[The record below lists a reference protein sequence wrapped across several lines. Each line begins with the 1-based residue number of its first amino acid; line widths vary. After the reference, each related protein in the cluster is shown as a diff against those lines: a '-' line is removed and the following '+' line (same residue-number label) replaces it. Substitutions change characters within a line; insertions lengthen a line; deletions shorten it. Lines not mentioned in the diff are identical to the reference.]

1 MILPIYLYGSEK
13 LRAENMEADLQDKEG
28 LAKLIAD
35 MKETLKVADGCGL
48 AAPQVGVNLR
58 VVIVDGTD
66 LSDTYD
72 YLKDFRRTM
81 INPVVIEESEE
92 TCEFSEGC
100 LSVPGIYA
108 EVTRPSKIKVEYYN
122 EDLENGRSS
131 CRQQWK
137 ASANK
142 LLRAAIISVMLLFP
156 QMSQISLSMR
166 SGISIMSKQFTAVH
180 DLPPHV
186 SWKSTVSNFKQ
197 SPWTR
202 CRKTL
207 RYQGTNS

>member
-81 INPVVIEESEE
+81 INPVILEESEE

-108 EVTRPSKIKVEYYN
+108 EVTRPSKIKVEYFN
-122 EDLENGRSS
+122 EDLEKVVEEFDRFA
-131 CRQQWK
+131 CRMVQHELSHLEGNLFVDNVSPIRRK
-137 ASANK
+137 MILRK
-142 LLRAAIISVMLLFP
+142 LQAI
-156 QMSQISLSMR
+156 
-166 SGISIMSKQFTAVH
+166 SKGTVQTRY
-180 DLPPHV
+180 
-186 SWKSTVSNFKQ
+186 KSK
-197 SPWTR
+197 R
-202 CRKTL
+202 
-207 RYQGTNS
+207 

>member
-81 INPVVIEESEE
+81 INPVVLEESEE

-122 EDLENGRSS
+122 EDLEKVVEEFDRFA
-131 CRQQWK
+131 CRMVQHELSHLEGNLFVDNVSPIRRK
-137 ASANK
+137 MILRK
-142 LLRAAIISVMLLFP
+142 LQAI
-156 QMSQISLSMR
+156 
-166 SGISIMSKQFTAVH
+166 SKGTVQTRY
-180 DLPPHV
+180 
-186 SWKSTVSNFKQ
+186 KSK
-197 SPWTR
+197 
-202 CRKTL
+202 K
-207 RYQGTNS
+207 